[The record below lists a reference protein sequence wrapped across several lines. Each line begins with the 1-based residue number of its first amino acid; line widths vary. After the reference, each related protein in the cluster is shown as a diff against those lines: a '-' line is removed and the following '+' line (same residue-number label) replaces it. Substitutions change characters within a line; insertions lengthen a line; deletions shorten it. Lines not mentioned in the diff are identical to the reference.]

1 MLNPRTRNETYRLEN
16 LGYTLINGVALKDN
30 SRTGDIDDLRE
41 IRVRRDSP
49 TSGTRDAFLE
59 LKNKLC
65 GQILEQ
71 LEPGVDVAQRA
82 QIRPYVHDRLDALLE
97 KREIVLNRSEKRQ
110 LLEAI
115 VADLTGSQS

>member
-1 MLNPRTRNETYRLEN
+1 M
-16 LGYTLINGVALKDN
+16 KDN
-30 SRTGDIDDLRE
+30 NRTGDTDDLRE

-49 TSGTRDAFLE
+49 ASGTRDAFLE
-59 LKNKLC
+59 LKIKLC
-65 GQILEQ
+65 DQILKQ
-71 LEPGVDVAQRA
+71 LEPGVDVTQRA

-97 KREIVLNRSEKRQ
+97 ERGIVLNRSEKRQ